1 MRKILGT
8 ICVAMCLG
16 YAPVHAQEQILAAV
30 PQAQEVGQA
39 RMTYMLWDVYD
50 VALYAPDG
58 QWQADQPYALKLS
71 YLRSLD
77 GDKIAD
83 RSVEEMRKQGF
94 SDEVK
99 LATWHTQM
107 RDIFPNVEK
116 GSILT
121 GVLEANGDTV
131 FYNGKTAIGRID
143 DPAFGKAFFGIWLD
157 EKTSEP
163 DLRRQL
169 LALP

>member
-1 MRKILGT
+1 MRKTLQIACAVL
-8 ICVAMCLG
+8 CLA
-16 YAPVHAQEQILAAV
+16 YAPAQAGEEILAAV

-50 VALYAPDG
+50 VALYAPNG
-58 QWQADQPYALKLS
+58 QWQPDQPYALELS

-83 RSVEEMRKQGF
+83 RSVEEIRKQGF

-107 RDIFPNVEK
+107 RDIFPDVKE
-116 GSILT
+116 GTILT
-121 GVLEANGDTV
+121 GVFESNGDTV
-131 FYNGKTAIGRID
+131 FYNGKTAIGRIE
-143 DPAFGKAFFGIWLD
+143 DPDFGKAFFGIWLD

-163 DLRRQL
+163 DLRRAL